1 MKKRFLALAAAGSVF
16 GIAAAAISTSV
27 GLAVKINAEEESH
40 VHNASCQ
47 IHHYARVN
55 PTSKTSGIKEYWIC
69 CNDFNHKVEFAAPS
83 AGTITDATHGEGFA
97 VEDTDERYIPSYTI
111 PEVFS
116 TPYAYETPVTIE
128 DGKVISNSSAIK
140 IRATVLA
147 EAYEAGYTHMKF
159 HSKGTADDAAQVL
172 SIADGSR
179 ADDWKFYSKRYASD
193 NDNRI
198 WLKALKENG
207 IGLLVKALQ
216 KDSDTASTG
225 GLILSDFSLFKS
237 SVTESWGGG
246 SMNNWAACAESNRY
260 IAYENGELV
269 MDNAGAGEW
278 SQAGEI
284 PASIMGNDAIS
295 ENRAFAVKRL
305 STGIQ
310 YGRTAQEGTM
320 VAVNYNS
327 AAFGYQ
333 FKKADGTQMI
343 SSDGFITPTD
353 GDGFG
358 LHRGHYDTGALS
370 VGLDYPGAVAIR
382 INYDLNVA
390 WNDPAVSYTIAAL
403 PNSTDAV
410 YRRVAITNATFVE
423 AKTNQMNITFPN
435 STGHKG
441 VNMKII
447 SNVKPSESADAA
459 CVVKSLAIDANLAF
473 PKFAQQDGNYVFEA
487 KNLMFNTEK
496 PGMAFIW
503 RTTAAATNGNITFE
517 YNWID

>member
-172 SIADGSR
+172 SIADN
-179 ADDWKFYSKRYASD
+179 WQVYYKRYAND
-193 NDNRI
+193 NDNRF
-198 WLKALKENG
+198 WLKSFKDHG
-207 IGLLVKALQ
+207 MGLTVNAQ
-216 KDSDTASTG
+216 TSASAAATG
-225 GLILSDFSLFKS
+225 GLELSDFNLFKS

-246 SMNNWAACAESNRY
+246 SMTDWASCAKANRY

-269 MDNAGAGEW
+269 MDNAGGGMC
-278 SQAGEI
+278 SQMGEI
-284 PASIMGNDAIS
+284 PASIMGQDKLSTI
-295 ENRAFAVKRL
+295 RAFAVKPLAAGYVQGQGAHSNDRVL
-305 STGIQ
+305 
-310 YGRTAQEGTM
+310 
-320 VAVNYNS
+320 VNYNGGPL
-327 AAFGYQ
+327 GYY
-333 FKKADGTQMI
+333 FKKSTTKGGVTTTEESVSA
-343 SSDGFITPTD
+343 DGFISPSGQGFLD
-353 GDGFG
+353 FG
-358 LHRGHYDTGALS
+358 LHTDRYDAGALS
-370 VGLDYPGAVAIR
+370 FALDYPGALAIR
-382 INYDLNVA
+382 INYDVKVDWVGAGVKSN
-390 WNDPAVSYTIAAL
+390 TITPL
-403 PNSTDAV
+403 PNSADAV
-410 YRRVAITNATFVE
+410 WTRTAITGITFTE
-423 AKTNQMNITFPN
+423 GADNQMNIVFPN
-435 STGHKG
+435 SSAHKG
-441 VNMKII
+441 VNMTIT
-447 SNVKPSESADAA
+447 SNVEPAA
-459 CVVKSLAIDANLAF
+459 NSVIMTKAINDNLAF
-473 PKFAQQDGNYVFEA
+473 PKFAKQGDNYVFETR
-487 KNLMFNTEK
+487 NLMFKTDN
-496 PGMAFIW
+496 PGMSVIW